1 MNERYD
7 TIVLG
12 LGAMGSAALYQ
23 LSKKGKNVLGIDQYV
38 PPHKLG
44 SAHGDTRITR
54 QAIGEGYEYVPL
66 ALRSYEIWD
75 ELEKASGK
83 KLLYKNGG
91 LILGNAESNA
101 IHGKKNFIQQT
112 IATAEK
118 YHIEHEVLTAGE
130 IKSRFPQ
137 FKIKGLEVGYY
148 EKNAGFLKP
157 ELCIK
162 TQLELANKNSAQIN
176 INEKVVSFSQDGDTV
191 KVITDKGEYITDKL
205 IVSAGAWVSKFFPEY
220 KNLFTIYRQV
230 LFWFDIKENYEN
242 YKPENFPIFIWDFGN
257 GVDIYGFPAI
267 DGVNGGIKIASEDYS
282 ITTDPE
288 GVDRNIS
295 TDEIDRM
302 YSKYIK
308 DYMNGMNDKCIKAIS
323 CLYTVTPDS
332 DFIIDTHPKNNRI
345 ILASPCS
352 GHGFKHSAAVGEV
365 LAQLAIDGKTDI
377 DISKFKLSR
386 FSQ

>member
-54 QAIGEGYEYVPL
+54 QAIGEGDEYVPL

-130 IKSRFPQ
+130 IKNRFPQ

-162 TQLELANKNSAQIN
+162 TQLELANKNGAQIN

-230 LFWFDIKENYEN
+230 LYWFDIKENYEN

>member
-230 LFWFDIKENYEN
+230 LYWFDIKENYEN